1 MDFNL
6 LTTVL
11 TTFVNALSAGQA
23 RVVTAGGTI
32 LRGLAVIEIVLA
44 GLYLALGSADVSSML
59 KKLLQLSF
67 WFWFA
72 TNFTSLAKAFVETL
86 VQFGLS
92 AGGQQ
97 GNMGL
102 LLDPSRIAGLG
113 LESTAPLVA
122 NLHEAG
128 LTQFGTIAVL
138 GFCYLVIMI
147 CFFIMACQ
155 VCLAVVEYYL
165 VLTLATCLI
174 PFGMSPHTKFLSEK
188 AIGAVVAVSVKLMVL
203 SFIIALV
210 SPVLGQIR
218 FAGTGGE
225 LKLNEI
231 MSMVLVCGMLALVVW
246 RAPGFASDLLA
257 ASPTLG
263 VSAVGQQVTSA
274 ISTGAAA
281 ASGAVSAGLGA
292 TRSAA
297 SMVRAGTAGPVG
309 ALKMVTS
316 AAAAGA
322 RGIDPLGGAVAG
334 NRSPSNGSG
343 SSSSSDPKSA
353 RGGGARPQPPTVTI

>member
-1 MDFNL
+1 MEFNV

-11 TTFVNALSAGQA
+11 SSFVNALSSGQG
-23 RVVTAGGTI
+23 RVVSAGGTV

-44 GLYLALGSADVSSML
+44 GLYLAFGSADISSML
-59 KKLLQLSF
+59 KKFLQLSF

-72 TNFTSLAKAFVETL
+72 TNFTSLAKTFVESL

-92 AGGQQ
+92 AGGQR
-97 GNMGL
+97 GNMSL
-102 LLDPSRIAGLG
+102 LLDPSHIAGMG
-113 LESTAPLVA
+113 LESTAPLVT

-128 LTQFGTIAVL
+128 LTNFGTIVIL
-138 GFCYLVIMI
+138 GLCYLVIMAC
-147 CFFIMACQ
+147 CFVMACQ

-174 PFGMSPHTKFLSEK
+174 PFGMSQHTKFLSEK

-210 SPVLGQIR
+210 TPVLGQIR
-218 FAGTGGE
+218 FSGAGGE

-231 MSMVLVCGMLALVVW
+231 MSMVLVSGMLALVVW

-257 ASPTLG
+257 ASPSLG

-274 ISTGAAA
+274 VSTGVAA

-292 TRSAA
+292 TRTAA
-297 SMVRAGTAGPVG
+297 SMVRAGTAGPLG
-309 ALKMVTS
+309 AIRMVTA

-322 RGIDPLGGAVAG
+322 RSNGPLGGG
-334 NRSPSNGSG
+334 TGSPSQGSG
-343 SSSSSDPKSA
+343 TSA
-353 RGGGARPQPPTVTI
+353 PSNPANAGGGPKRSQPPTTTI